1 MNKLLKLMV
10 ITTLILSLSSR
21 LLDGE
26 EGEKKPEE
34 TQPAEGQTE
43 GEPVKTE
50 EHKQENPEEHKEEK
64 KEEVHDADKNKPPV
78 HSEGKMRT
86 YLLVTLAILVIG
98 GTCAA
103 FILGKN

>member
-10 ITTLILSLSSR
+10 ITTIILSFSSR

-26 EGEKKPEE
+26 EGEKKPDEPKAEE
-34 TQPAEGQTE
+34 VKAEGE
-43 GEPVKTE
+43 GVKG
-50 EHKQENPEEHKEEK
+50 EEK
-64 KEEVHDADKNKPPV
+64 KEDKKDEKEDHDKSKAPV
-78 HSEGKMRT
+78 KSEGKMRT